1 MILKIF
7 VCLVLLSASS
17 FAKNLDFSF
26 SEWNFATY
34 DGALASFDNGNV
46 HVVNGG
52 SDYWHVQLTR
62 KNIELLNGKTYELRL
77 FLQGI
82 GVRRYVE
89 IRIGRLNTIVHEIV
103 HSFGL
108 TDLYMD
114 PADPSIAPDRYWYF
128 AFDEGNI
135 MAASIPSGER
145 LRYRPLFVVNT
156 GTNNR
161 IPIGDGWFA
170 TENQWDCVRSSG
182 KCFKQ

>member
-77 FLQGI
+77 FLQAI
-82 GVRRYVE
+82 RRTPPV
-89 IRIGRLNTIVHEIV
+89 
-103 HSFGL
+103 
-108 TDLYMD
+108 
-114 PADPSIAPDRYWYF
+114 PSPICRQH
-128 AFDEGNI
+128 GN
-135 MAASIPSGER
+135 
-145 LRYRPLFVVNT
+145 
-156 GTNNR
+156 
-161 IPIGDGWFA
+161 
-170 TENQWDCVRSSG
+170 
-182 KCFKQ
+182 K